1 MRTLII
7 EKKIL
12 KKILEIFNKRYILI
26 MKKKSSKNM
35 IYTNFWRIHR
45 LHWEKNKYL
54 FDLINYKKIIST
66 KGYKWLK
73 LFKEIDDELMNI
85 WRYHGYE
92 ITCSNLAVS
101 RKNDTLA
108 SASLCRVPIVLRS
121 KFNKIYPDRLIGCIS
136 CSSGDNYHG
145 KPIWWNTHI
154 LA

>member
-66 KGYKWLK
+66 KG
-73 LFKEIDDELMNI
+73 
-85 WRYHGYE
+85 
-92 ITCSNLAVS
+92 
-101 RKNDTLA
+101 
-108 SASLCRVPIVLRS
+108 VL
-121 KFNKIYPDRLIGCIS
+121 LIF
-136 CSSGDNYHG
+136 
-145 KPIWWNTHI
+145 
-154 LA
+154 LV